1 MHLHWQ
7 SKNRCT
13 LFMKPLLSKWVCFD
27 DPTWVS
33 ATLICQMR
41 HTPISCFSEGEKRA
55 PRNAHL
61 IINKHQGTVRWKPLV
76 YVCFNWHQTKKCT
89 QRECVHS
96 PTGTDSTGSWEI
108 EVYIFISVGTEEGRE
123 ITVRKLESSKEK
135 CKDIP
140 LICQKIR
147 SSYASCHRN
156 SFVPNASF
164 FLLVVEDY
172 YRN

>member
-7 SKNRCT
+7 SKNWCT
-13 LFMKPLLSKWVCFD
+13 LFMKPVLSKCVGFD
-27 DPTWVS
+27 DPTWVN
-33 ATLICQMR
+33 ATLICQVR
-41 HTPISCFSEGEKRA
+41 HTPISCSSEGEKKRA

-61 IINKHQGTVRWKPLV
+61 IINKHQGTVRWKHKPWCV
-76 YVCFNWHQTKKCT
+76 CVCFNWHQTEKCT
-89 QRECVHS
+89 QHS
-96 PTGTDSTGSWEI
+96 PTARICSLEI

-147 SSYASCHRN
+147 SSDASCHRN

-172 YRN
+172 YGN